1 MTHLTRCIL
10 FIALLAVRTAWAQP
24 ANYQFAFVV
33 STGARIAGHT
43 FTPTTSFEGVALN
56 DVGEV
61 AFVARWQEGGRERTA
76 VFTSK
81 RLVARDGDQI
91 DGKGPLSRILA
102 NSLSINSGGTVAFE
116 AVIGGAV
123 THTAIFVERHYKT
136 GLAKSGASNDFTLED
151 NGEVALKAAVAAP
164 EAASPYSRGTQ
175 TARATGAYTTLQQL
189 ESIYGRR
196 FPVAIP
202 NPVGAIPNP
211 APPRQTAREAIGAVA
226 PCKVPAEFPYPASW
240 SFGDVMSGPITVHVF
255 DAPPRPRPYDSP
267 RLGHI
272 VSAVR
277 SIQCGSDGKPLLIA
291 IADSSKPGSWE
302 LFSPQGIVAFARDG
316 FLKINGFEDAISAAN
331 VIGGDSPIR
340 INRRGDIVIPVGFLS
355 KPGFAILFAAS
366 LGGPQ

>member
-1 MTHLTRCIL
+1 MSHLTRCIL
-10 FIALLAVRTAWAQP
+10 FIALLALRTAWAQP
-24 ANYQFAFVV
+24 ANYRFTPLV
-33 STGARIAGHT
+33 STGATIAGHA
-43 FTPTTSFEGVALN
+43 FTPATSVEGVALN
-56 DVGEV
+56 DVGEI

-91 DGKGPLSRILA
+91 DGKPPLTRILA

-136 GLAKSGASNDFTLED
+136 GLTKSGASNDFSLED

-164 EAASPYSRGTQ
+164 EAASPYARGTQ
-175 TARATGAYTTLQQL
+175 TARATGVNTTLQQL
-189 ESIYGRR
+189 ESIYARR

-211 APPRQTAREAIGAVA
+211 TPPRPTAREAIGAVV
-226 PCKVPAEFPYPASW
+226 PCRVPTEFPYPASW
-240 SFGDVMSGPITVHVF
+240 GFGDVMSGPITGHVF
-255 DAPPRPRPYDSP
+255 DSPARPRPYDSP

-277 SIQCGSDGKPLLIA
+277 SIHCGGDSRPLLIA

-302 LFSPQGIVAFARDG
+302 LSSPKGVVAFAHDG
-316 FLKINGFEDAISAAN
+316 FLKINGFDDDLSATN

-340 INRRGDIVIPVGFLS
+340 VNRRGDIVMPVAFLT
-355 KPGFAILFAAS
+355 KPGFVILFAAS
-366 LGGPQ
+366 LAGPQ